1 MAIPIAY
8 NLRNMV
14 VRKTTTI
21 MTALGIALTVA
32 VLLAILALVNGLR
45 TTLSTTGD
53 PLHVLVLRKG
63 STSEIVS
70 NFLRSNFQDLKFKP
84 GIARGKDGQPLAS
97 LEVVTVINLA
107 AGDGQ
112 EGVNVTVRGLQP
124 AGIEMRRG
132 VHLVAGRWFQD
143 GHREV
148 VVGKPAADRYPEAA
162 IGKKIRFGRGDWE
175 VVGVM
180 DAGRGAQGSEIWGDL
195 NQVSSDLQRMEVLSS
210 ALVEATDAVSAKALI
225 NDINND
231 QRLTMTA
238 QSEQE
243 YYDAQTTSAAP
254 IEFIGIFVSIIMA
267 VGSSFAAMNTMYAA
281 VARRAR
287 EIGTLRVL
295 GLFAAQHPAQLL
307 RGIGAALGAGRGS
320 RVSSGAA
327 AERRHHRDRQRQLRR
342 DGLQLSR
349 LAADHA
355 GRHRVCRRAR
365 NRWRIVPGAQCVQK
379 RNPDRAAGSL
389 TEGGKLWMPN

>member
-1 MAIPIAY
+1 MAIPITY

-32 VLLAILALVNGLR
+32 VLLAILAMVNGLR
-45 TTLSTTGD
+45 ATLATTGD
-53 PLHVLVLRKG
+53 PLHVIVLRKG

-70 NFLRSNFQDLKFKP
+70 NFLRSNYQDLKFKP

-107 AGDGQ
+107 AAEGQ
-112 EGVNVTVRGLQP
+112 EGINVTVRGLQP
-124 AGIEMRRG
+124 AGIEMRGNVR
-132 VHLVAGRWFQD
+132 LAAGRWFQD
-143 GHREV
+143 GRREV
-148 VVGKPAADRYPEAA
+148 VVGRSVADRYPEAG

-175 VVGVM
+175 VVGVI
-180 DAGRGAQGSEIWGDL
+180 DAGSGAQGSEIWGDL
-195 NQVSSDLQRMEVLSS
+195 NQVSSDLQRLEVLSS
-210 ALVEATDAVSAKALI
+210 ALVEATDAVSARALV

-231 QRLTMTA
+231 QRLNMTA

-243 YYDAQTTSAAP
+243 YYEAQTTSAAP

-295 GLFAAQHPAQLL
+295 GFSRGSILASFFVESVLLSGLGGALGCLLVLPLNGIRTGIGNVNFAETAFNFQVSPRIMMGGILFAVVLGSIGGLFPARMASKKEILTAL
-307 RGIGAALGAGRGS
+307 RE
-320 RVSSGAA
+320 V
-327 AERRHHRDRQRQLRR
+327 
-342 DGLQLSR
+342 
-349 LAADHA
+349 
-355 GRHRVCRRAR
+355 
-365 NRWRIVPGAQCVQK
+365 
-379 RNPDRAAGSL
+379 
-389 TEGGKLWMPN
+389 